1 MKLGIVRDAA
11 ALLSRFSCQTTSTRL
26 YGGGELQ
33 GSPVW
38 QALAGHKR
46 SFPLAVVL
54 PPPAR
59 GAGTL
64 SPSAQRLVW
73 AAKQPLG
80 MRWLDGITDSMDM
93 SLGKLREVMMDR
105 EAWCAAVHGAAKSWT
120 WLKRLGTHPSLA
132 HSAPALEPAGNAN
145 LR

>member
-1 MKLGIVRDAA
+1 MVKASPPNA
-11 ALLSRFSCQTTSTRL
+11 
-26 YGGGELQ
+26 GGAGLTPGWVQ

-59 GAGTL
+59 GPGTL
-64 SPSAQRLVW
+64 IPSAQRLVW

-80 MRWLDGITDSMDM
+80 KAA
-93 SLGKLREVMMDR
+93 LGALFASATGFLATLQMCRAYSCLRVSALAVPSSWKVLSQIHIQLPHSHQTFTQMVSEV
-105 EAWCAAVHGAAKSWT
+105 
-120 WLKRLGTHPSLA
+120 PS
-132 HSAPALEPAGNAN
+132 
-145 LR
+145 